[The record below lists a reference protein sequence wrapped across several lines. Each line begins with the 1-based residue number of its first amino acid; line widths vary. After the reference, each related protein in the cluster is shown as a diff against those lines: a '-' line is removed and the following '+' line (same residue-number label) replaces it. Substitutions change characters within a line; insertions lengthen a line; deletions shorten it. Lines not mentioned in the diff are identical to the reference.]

1 MTVVNLFRRYKR
13 WNPVHP
19 TYGAFWGI
27 GMGLGCGVGWGPGFG
42 PEVVGYV
49 GSGCGLG
56 LSIGVTFLGIGIGLP
71 ASGLTC
77 IPCDCKIFSFQSFL
91 DGSVCLSIFFCE
103 FAIL

>member
-1 MTVVNLFRRYKR
+1 
-13 WNPVHP
+13 
-19 TYGAFWGI
+19 
-27 GMGLGCGVGWGPGFG
+27 MGLGCGVGWGPGFG

-77 IPCDCKIFSFQSFL
+77 IPCDCKLLSNLSWTGL
-91 DGSVCLSIFFCE
+91 SVCLSSFVQSPFFDE
-103 FAIL
+103 LGVVNVPGAKVLGF